1 MNEQDMENEGDTDH
15 IEKVRRRAHAIW
27 MDEGQVHGRDSEHW
41 YEAERQIAA
50 EGSANEKPNGAA
62 ATPRQGLPADDETP
76 EAPPAAAKEKPA
88 PSSTAVGDGIREARR
103 A

>member
-27 MDEGQVHGRDSEHW
+27 MDQGQVHGRDAEHW
-41 YEAERQIAA
+41 YGAEREVAA
-50 EGSANEKPNGAA
+50 EE
-62 ATPRQGLPADDETP
+62 
-76 EAPPAAAKEKPA
+76 AAAKEKANDPA
-88 PSSTAVGDGIREARR
+88 PTPGRETPAGEEIRKARR